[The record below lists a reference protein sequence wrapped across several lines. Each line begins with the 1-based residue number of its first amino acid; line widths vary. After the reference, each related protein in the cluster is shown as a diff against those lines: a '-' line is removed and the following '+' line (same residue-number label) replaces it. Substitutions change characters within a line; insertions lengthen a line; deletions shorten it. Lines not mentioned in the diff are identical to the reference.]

1 MDRCVGQGVPEITP
15 DPALGRPLNFV
26 SWMKDVRPGNRG
38 DLTLTGV
45 TYSYGQRSSGNVV
58 SDVSFTVPDG
68 EFWTLLGPSGSGK
81 STILRFIGGYLVPD
95 KGKVIFDGRDI
106 THVHP
111 RNRDMGTVFQDYA
124 LFPHMTVFGNV
135 AFGLNARRIAK
146 SEVRKRVDEMLAIN
160 RLTEFVERYPH
171 ELSGG
176 QQQRVALARAL
187 VIRPSALLMDE
198 SLSALDLKLRE
209 SMAVE
214 IRRIQRELRT
224 TTIHVTHD
232 QSEAMTM
239 SDRIVVLRGGRIL
252 QIDTPQGL
260 GRRPATRFVAE
271 FLGSN
276 NVLPIVGAHED
287 SGAIK
292 GSIFGTD
299 TIRPLSAHKPSKI
312 NGEDLFLVL
321 RSEEAKV
328 STSGPGIN
336 GIVRAIRYSGISR
349 SLVIEIAAGQT
360 MLAADPADQFSI
372 GQNVYVSWAPEQ
384 TCVVSDDTK
393 VA

>member
-1 MDRCVGQGVPEITP
+1 M
-15 DPALGRPLNFV
+15 L
-26 SWMKDVRPGNRG
+26 PGNRG
-38 DLTLTGV
+38 DLTLSGV
-45 TYSYGQRSSGNVV
+45 SYSYAKNGEGDVI
-58 SDVSFTVPDG
+58 SDINFTVPDG

-81 STILRFIGGYLVPD
+81 STILRFIGGYLIPD

-111 RNRDMGTVFQDYA
+111 RDRDLGMVFQDYA

-135 AFGLNARRIAK
+135 AFGLEARGLPKA
-146 SEVRKRVDEMLAIN
+146 EVRERVNEMLSIN
-160 RLTEFVERYPH
+160 RLTELTSRYPH

-198 SLSALDLKLRE
+198 ALSALDLKLRE
-209 SMAVE
+209 SMALE

-239 SDRIVVLRGGRIL
+239 SDKIVVLRSGRVL
-252 QIDTPQGL
+252 QIGTPQEL

-276 NVLPIVGAHED
+276 NVVPITKGHHHNGVM
-287 SGAIK
+287 K
-292 GSIFGTD
+292 GSIRGSD
-299 TIRPLSAHKPSKI
+299 AAMLLSTNCDKT
-312 NGEDLFLVL
+312 NGDNLFLVL
-321 RSEEAKV
+321 RAEEVKV
-328 STSGPGIN
+328 ATGGA
-336 GIVRAIRYSGISR
+336 GVEGVVRTIRYTGISR
-349 SLVIEIAAGQT
+349 CLVIEIGAGQT
-360 MLAADPADQFSI
+360 IMAADPADQFSI
-372 GQNVYVSWAPEQ
+372 GQTVFVSWAPEQ
-384 TCVVSDDTK
+384 TCIVSDDVGATEL
-393 VA
+393 